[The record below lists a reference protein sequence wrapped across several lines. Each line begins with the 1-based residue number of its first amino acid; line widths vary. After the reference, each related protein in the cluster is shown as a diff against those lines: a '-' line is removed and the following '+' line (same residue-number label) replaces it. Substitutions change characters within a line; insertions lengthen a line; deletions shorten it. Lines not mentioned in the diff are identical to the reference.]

1 MPLKQQYFVFNKT
14 ADYQRGWSENLRCT
28 GRYVQVENLA
38 QAGYF
43 WSRLL
48 DARERETIWHRLTM
62 DCGGVAETTGRLH
75 IYASERNSC
84 LYQGY
89 EQSLAK
95 LLKRSDL
102 TDQDRQ
108 TFSQPFLVK
117 TLFTPEDILLHEVK
131 GRYVWFRLELISQGE
146 QSPVVGNLKLRFPK
160 ESWLDY
166 LPEVYRDNPQSADF
180 TERFLAV
187 FQTLYTDL
195 TEDIR
200 SVVAHFDP
208 DVVGGGYLEWLATW
222 LGVEDG
228 YLWPEEKLRRL
239 VSQGVE
245 LYRSRGTKGYVM
257 EMVRLFTDHTPYMVE
272 YGDLAPYLGDVGQMT
287 LLKSLYG
294 DSPYMV
300 TMVLEAQALTSHEE
314 YKALLRIVERAKP
327 AWMEI
332 NLVVLKPYI
341 FLNKHSYLGM
351 NTSLDRYRPLH
362 LDGYS
367 ALPFTGL
374 GDTTM

>member
-1 MPLKQQYFVFNKT
+1 MKQQYFVFNKT
-14 ADYQRGWSENLRCT
+14 ADYQRGWSQNLRCA
-28 GRYVQVENLA
+28 GRYMQVEDTD
-38 QAGYF
+38 QPGYF

-48 DARERETIWHRLTM
+48 DAKERETSWHRLTM
-62 DCGGVAETTGRLH
+62 ACGQGSEALVRLH
-75 IYASERNSC
+75 IYCAERSSC

-89 EQSLAK
+89 EQSLSK

-108 TFSQPFLVK
+108 GFSKPFLVK
-117 TLFTPEDILLHEVK
+117 TVFGPEDILLHDVK
-131 GRYVWFRLELISQGE
+131 GRYVWFRIELMAQGGL
-146 QSPVVGNLKLRFPK
+146 SPVVGDMKLRFPK

-166 LPEVYRDNPQSADF
+166 LPEVYRDNPQSAAF
-180 TERFLAV
+180 TEQFLAV
-187 FQTLYTDL
+187 FQSLYTDL

-200 SVVAHFDP
+200 SVAAHFDP
-208 DVVGGGYLEWLATW
+208 DVVGGGYLEWLSTW

-228 YLWPEEKLRRL
+228 YLWPEEKLRQL
-239 VSQGVE
+239 VGQGVS
-245 LYRSRGTKGYVM
+245 LYRMRGTKGYVM
-257 EMVRLFTDHTPYMVE
+257 ELVRLFTGYTPYVVE
-272 YGDLAPYLGDVGQMT
+272 HGDLVPYLGDVQKMA

-294 DSPYMV
+294 DSPYTV
-300 TMVLEAQALTSHEE
+300 TMVLEAQALTSHEA
-314 YKALLRIVERAKP
+314 YKALLRIVERSKP

-341 FLNKHSYLGM
+341 FLDKYAYLGM
-351 NTSLDRYRPLH
+351 NTTLDRYRPLH